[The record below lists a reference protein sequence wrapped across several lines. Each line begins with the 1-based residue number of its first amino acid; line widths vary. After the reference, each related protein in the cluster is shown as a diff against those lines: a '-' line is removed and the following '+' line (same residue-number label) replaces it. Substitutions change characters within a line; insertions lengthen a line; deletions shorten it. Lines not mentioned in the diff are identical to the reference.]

1 MLFSNKKQWTI
12 NTCNILDEFQK
23 HYTEWN
29 FKRHKILHTEWFHV
43 NDILKKENTLIQKSV
58 QQKDFGTMEL
68 CYTLNMV
75 VTILIILDSYKLVKY
90 WVSD

>member
-1 MLFSNKKQWTI
+1 
-12 NTCNILDEFQK
+12 
-23 HYTEWN
+23 
-29 FKRHKILHTEWFHV
+29 
-43 NDILKKENTLIQKSV
+43 
-58 QQKDFGTMEL
+58 MEL